1 MPRRTLVAIALMF
14 SLLGASV
21 LSVQPA
27 GASPPRAVDPAAIDP
42 AGLALPAAL
51 RPAGSTVY
59 HSAVSDNPDA
69 DAKTTPADGHQSLV
83 TAIHPTQYGN
93 EDSSRPN
100 LGRLTG
106 YRMDFTYAVSG
117 ATAGTEYLAS
127 IFPST
132 AKAHAALDD
141 ATGPLSLISLI
152 GKPLPQTCSVGD
164 TCTGFYGPNPVL
176 AGQEAV
182 VAMYVDGP
190 ILVETVTSAP
200 STGFDTLEPSLESV
214 LNSFLLASDTRV
226 KAALS
231 EAEPASTPTSVATN
245 TPVPT
250 ATSAPAAPTSAPIL
264 PKKKHCKKGYKL
276 VKGKCKKSKKQ

>member
-51 RPAGSTVY
+51 LPAGSTVY

-127 IFPST
+127 IFPSA

-141 ATGPLSLISLI
+141 AAGPLGLIALI
-152 GKPLPQTCSVGD
+152 GKPLPQACTAGD
-164 TCTGFYGPNPVL
+164 TCAGFYAPNPIL
-176 AGQEAV
+176 AGQEV
-182 VAMYVDGP
+182 IVALYVDGP

-200 STGFDTLEPSLESV
+200 ATGFDTLEPSLAAV
-214 LNSFLLASDTRV
+214 LNGLLLASDTRV
-226 KAALS
+226 KAALN
-231 EAEPASTPTSVATN
+231 EGEPASTPTSVAAN

-250 ATSAPAAPTSAPIL
+250 ATSVAAAPTSAPIR